1 MRLVPR
7 RWSTETWICSIRG
20 HVTPAADVQRV
31 RATDV
36 QVGLDLPDG
45 QRLARCLRCDVWLS
59 GPAPT
64 DDAPELLPAFDEL
77 PRPRRGR
84 ALDDAVLLRVI
95 SIERA
100 IHCLAFMLLAIGLGL
115 LQTNLG
121 HLQDLGRN
129 IAKKLNIAISDTG
142 QQTSRS
148 FLSRG
153 FGDLVHIKQSELR
166 VLFITAI
173 VYAVVEGVEA
183 VGLWREKRW
192 AEYLTAAAT
201 VGFLPFE
208 LIELSKRVTVFRVS
222 ALVLNLAVL
231 VWLVWAK
238 RLFGLRGGAAALEAE
253 SRRQSA
259 LALEHIES
267 PAVAPAPS

>member
-7 RWSTETWICSIRG
+7 RWSTETWICSLRG

-31 RATDV
+31 RAADAE
-36 QVGLDLPDG
+36 VGIDLPDG
-45 QRLARCLRCDVWLS
+45 RRLARCLRCDVWLT
-59 GPAPT
+59 GDPPGA
-64 DDAPELLPAFDEL
+64 DAPEVLPPFDEL

-100 IHCLAFMLLAIGLGL
+100 IHSIIFTLLAIGLGL
-115 LQTNLG
+115 LETNLG
-121 HLQDLGRN
+121 HLQNPGRSL
-129 IAKKLNIAISDTG
+129 AKKLNIAISDTG
-142 QQTSRS
+142 PQASRS
-148 FLSRG
+148 YVSRG
-153 FGDLVHIKQSELR
+153 FGDLLHVKQGELR
-166 VLFITAI
+166 ILLATAV

-183 VGLWREKRW
+183 VGLWRERRW

-208 LIELSKRVTVFRVS
+208 IIELIKRVTAFRIG

-231 VWLVWAK
+231 LWLVWAK
-238 RLFGLRGGAAALEAE
+238 RLFGYRGGAAALEAE
-253 SRRQSA
+253 ARSQSA
-259 LALEHIES
+259 LALQHIEA
-267 PAVAPAPS
+267 PTEATVAS